1 MKRDKIFSI
10 FNISSEE
17 EFNRF
22 ALEVFR
28 YQYDCNPVYKQ
39 YSDIV
44 CKDIEQIINYR
55 QIPFL
60 PVEFY
65 KTQKIIS
72 GNNPVS
78 IVFGSSGTTGQ
89 QRSFH
94 YVTDLEIYEKS
105 AIASFESNYGDI
117 ADYIILALLPSY
129 LERKDSS
136 LVWMCNLF
144 INKSNYKQDS
154 GFYLNNYAELLL
166 KLKKLVNEKDRKVLL
181 LGVSYALLDIAEMI
195 DFPVSNVIVME
206 TGGMKG
212 MRKEMLRE
220 ELHEILCNKLGIST
234 VHSEY
239 GMTELLSQAYSQGN
253 GIFKCPPWMK
263 VLTRELN
270 DPLALAAVGKTG
282 GINII
287 DLANLNSC
295 SFIATQDVG
304 KCHNDGTFGISG
316 RSDNS
321 DIRGCNLLVGGS

>member
-1 MKRDKIFSI
+1 MERDKNFII
-10 FNISSEE
+10 FNISNEE
-17 EFNRF
+17 EFNTL
-22 ALEVFR
+22 ALEIFR
-28 YQYDCNPVYKQ
+28 SQYNCNVVYKH
-39 YSDIV
+39 YCDMV
-44 CKDIEQIINYR
+44 CKDIKQITTYR

-60 PVEFY
+60 PIEFF

-72 GNNPVS
+72 GNDPVS

-94 YVTDLEIYEKS
+94 YITDPDLYEKS
-105 AIASFESNYGDI
+105 AITSFERQYGSI
-117 ADYIILALLPSY
+117 SDYTILALLPSY
-129 LERKDSS
+129 LERQDSS

-144 INKSNYKQDS
+144 ITKSNYKQDS

-195 DFPVSNVIVME
+195 DFTVSNVIVME

-220 ELHEILCNKLGIST
+220 ELHEILCNKMGITS

-239 GMTELLSQAYSQGN
+239 GMTELLSQAYSQGK
-253 GIFKCPPWMK
+253 GIFKAPPWMK

-270 DPLALAAVGKTG
+270 DPLSLAAFGKTG

-287 DLANLNSC
+287 DLANVNSC

-304 KCHNDGTFGISG
+304 KCHEDGTFEISG

-321 DIRGCNLLVGGS
+321 DIRGCNLLAVGS

>member
-1 MKRDKIFSI
+1 MNRDKKISI
-10 FNISSEE
+10 FNISTER
-17 EFNRF
+17 EFNDL
-22 ALEVFR
+22 ALEIFR

-44 CKDIEQIINYR
+44 CKDIKQIINYR

-65 KTQKIIS
+65 KTQKILS
-72 GNNPVS
+72 GNDTVS

-94 YVTDLEIYEKS
+94 YVTDLDLYEKNS
-105 AIASFESNYGDI
+105 ITSFERNYGSI
-117 ADYIILALLPSY
+117 ADYTILALLPSY
-129 LERKDSS
+129 IERQDSS

-144 INKSNYKQDS
+144 ISKSNNKQDN
-154 GFYLNNYAELLL
+154 GFYLNNHGELLATL
-166 KLKKLVNEKDRKVLL
+166 KRLVKVKDRKVLL
-181 LGVSYALLDIAEMI
+181 IGISFALLCIAEKI
-195 DFPVSNVIVME
+195 KFPLENVIVME

-220 ELHEILCNKLGIST
+220 ELHEILCAKMGITS

-239 GMTELLSQAYSQGN
+239 GMTELLSQAYSQGK
-253 GIFKCPPWMK
+253 GVFRCPPWMK

-270 DPLALAAVGKTG
+270 DPLAPSPVGKTG

-287 DLANLNSC
+287 DLANVNSC
-295 SFIATQDVG
+295 SFIATQDIG
-304 KCHNDGTFGISG
+304 KFYEDGTFEIIG

-321 DIRGCNLLVGGS
+321 DIRGCNLLIS